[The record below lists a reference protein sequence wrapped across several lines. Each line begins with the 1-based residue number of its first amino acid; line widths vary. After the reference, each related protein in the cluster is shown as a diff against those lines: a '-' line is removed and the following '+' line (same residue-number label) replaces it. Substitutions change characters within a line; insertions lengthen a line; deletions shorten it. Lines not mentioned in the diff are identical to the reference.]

1 MKAIINKNLF
11 KVKEGYVITT
21 DDKVEIGDY
30 GISFAHGI
38 NLSGRGWGLFKNDGT
53 PKGKL
58 NAICENTKK
67 VIYSSFE
74 LENIP
79 IFDINQYID
88 PWKVGNILSVT
99 TIYEL
104 EQPKS
109 FPYHSQYENLGY
121 QTYNGKV
128 IEDNHGLSL
137 KLDDGIKFMTQGTYW
152 FGSILDQ
159 KITILEHSDNYQFT
173 LNELNELFRKFKKSY
188 RSGKFK
194 QEKSFK
200 DGFIEFIDH
209 IKSTKDIQEIELEQI
224 DNQLIVK
231 NVKNGK

>member
-11 KVKEGYVITT
+11 RVKQGYVITT
-21 DDKVEIGDY
+21 DDKIEIGDY
-30 GISFAHGI
+30 GVGFAVGISGV
-38 NLSGRGWGLFKNDGT
+38 GRGWYLFKNDGT

-58 NAICENTKK
+58 NAICENTKR

-79 IFDINQYID
+79 IFNISDYID
-88 PWKVGNILSVT
+88 PWKVGNIISVT
-99 TIYEL
+99 TNYEL
-104 EQPKS
+104 EQPKP
-109 FPYHSQYENLGY
+109 FPNHSEYENLGY
-121 QTYNGKV
+121 RTYEGEV
-128 IEDNHGLSL
+128 IELNNGLAL
-137 KLDDGIKFMTQGTYW
+137 KLDNGIKFMTQGTYW

-159 KITILEHSDNYQFT
+159 QITVLRHSDNYTFT
-173 LNELNELFRKFKKSY
+173 TNELNKLY
-188 RSGKFK
+188 RYFDCD
-194 QEKSFK
+194 KSFK
-200 DGFIEFIDH
+200 YGFIEFIDH